1 MQNDAKMIEN
11 DDDEYRKPQLFVDQL
26 FRLSKVSSVFDEAA
40 ITDEID
46 TMFTSVGRFQLKI
59 REWT

>member
-1 MQNDAKMIEN
+1 MQNDAKIIEN
-11 DDDEYRKPQLFVDQL
+11 DDDEYRKPQIFVDQL

-46 TMFTSVGRFQLKI
+46 TMFTSVGRFELSI

>member
-11 DDDEYRKPQLFVDQL
+11 DDEYRKPQIFVDQL
-26 FRLSKVSSVFDEAA
+26 FRLSKVSSVIDDAA

-46 TMFTSVGRFQLKI
+46 TMFTSVCRFQL
-59 REWT
+59 